1 MHSDYSADSV
11 KPQAPAKR
19 RRSRWRY
26 FFYLVL
32 FCALFVLS
40 LTIQSSIVSDD
51 SASVWSQ
58 LVDASERYI
67 KPKFG
72 FGDTLSAF
80 TSDAQDVL
88 SGMDEDRVNVLL
100 MGIGGK
106 GHDGANLTDT
116 IMIASYKPS
125 TNQAALL
132 SIPRDLLIPI
142 PGYGWR
148 KINNLYALAE
158 ANDRGTG
165 GDYAKQI
172 ISQIFGLKIPYYMR
186 IDFSG
191 FEELVDLVGGVD
203 VEVPRT
209 LSDYKYPIP
218 GREDYPE
225 DQRYE
230 HLYVEAGPQHFD
242 GSTALK
248 YVRSRHALGEEGSD
262 FARASRQQIV
272 INALTDKLVSFN
284 TLLRPSR
291 IKKIIENVDENIDT
305 NLSLD
310 EMVAF
315 AKLARD
321 YKEQENPPHIIHT
334 VLDNSADGPLRAAN
348 YGGAFVLEPRVED
361 FSELKFMA
369 ANLFSPEKTFELPSN
384 PSGLPR
390 VTLPNPVETEETATI
405 EIRNGTFVNGLAR
418 ANQEKLAELGYDVIA
433 ISNAKEQDY
442 EQTVVYDFSN
452 GKYPRTIDFLAG
464 NYTDNITAQ
473 IPLGLTTEADILI
486 ILGLDTAY

>member
-1 MHSDYSADSV
+1 MHSVYSADSV

-148 KINNLYALAE
+148 KINNLYA
-158 ANDRGTG
+158 
-165 GDYAKQI
+165 
-172 ISQIFGLKIPYYMR
+172 
-186 IDFSG
+186 
-191 FEELVDLVGGVD
+191 
-203 VEVPRT
+203 
-209 LSDYKYPIP
+209 
-218 GREDYPE
+218 
-225 DQRYE
+225 
-230 HLYVEAGPQHFD
+230 
-242 GSTALK
+242 
-248 YVRSRHALGEEGSD
+248 
-262 FARASRQQIV
+262 
-272 INALTDKLVSFN
+272 
-284 TLLRPSR
+284 
-291 IKKIIENVDENIDT
+291 
-305 NLSLD
+305 
-310 EMVAF
+310 
-315 AKLARD
+315 
-321 YKEQENPPHIIHT
+321 
-334 VLDNSADGPLRAAN
+334 
-348 YGGAFVLEPRVED
+348 
-361 FSELKFMA
+361 
-369 ANLFSPEKTFELPSN
+369 
-384 PSGLPR
+384 
-390 VTLPNPVETEETATI
+390 
-405 EIRNGTFVNGLAR
+405 
-418 ANQEKLAELGYDVIA
+418 
-433 ISNAKEQDY
+433 
-442 EQTVVYDFSN
+442 
-452 GKYPRTIDFLAG
+452 
-464 NYTDNITAQ
+464 
-473 IPLGLTTEADILI
+473 
-486 ILGLDTAY
+486 